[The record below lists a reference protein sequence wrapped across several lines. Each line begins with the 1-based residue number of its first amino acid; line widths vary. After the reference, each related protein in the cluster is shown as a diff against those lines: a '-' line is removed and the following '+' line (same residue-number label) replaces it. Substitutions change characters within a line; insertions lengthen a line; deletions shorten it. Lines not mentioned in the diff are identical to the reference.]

1 MVTASQM
8 IGATPSSGFFWRAPS
23 PPHIHIPPTAEDK
36 FLVLPPYSDFANRIN
51 REDNEIL
58 RAVTQGYYAVKSK
71 EWKYESR
78 RQAQAITAYL
88 YLGPSSAAR
97 DVSFLREQG
106 ITLLL
111 VIRDTTTATSG
122 LLSGQKAARELGIVS
137 QSIDVQG
144 NQELIRAFPHAINV
158 INSHLVQAYRA
169 LQGSV
174 RTPTSPD
181 IPPTWGKV
189 LVWCESG
196 NERSATVVA
205 AYLMAMYN
213 LDLVGAIQYIQ
224 TQRFC
229 VAFDD
234 GLKNLLLSYQQ
245 LLEAQKGISAAS
257 SIAKQPQ
264 TVSIKGKRSRDE
276 VDDDVMA
283 LDAGQA
289 DDMARF
295 GGRNFAPFS

>member
-1 MVTASQM
+1 M
-8 IGATPSSGFFWRAPS
+8 IALLTSYLQAPS
-23 PPHIHIPPTAEDK
+23 PPHIHIPPTAEDG
-36 FLVLPPYSDFANRIN
+36 FLVLPPYSDFVNNVN
-51 REDNEIL
+51 REDNEI
-58 RAVTQGYYAVKSK
+58 VKTITQGHHAVKPK

-78 RQAQAITAYL
+78 RQAQSIL
-88 YLGPSSAAR
+88 PFIYLGPSSAAR
-97 DVSFLREQG
+97 DINFLREQG
-106 ITLLL
+106 ITMLL

-144 NQELIRAFPHAINV
+144 NQELIRAFPRAINV
-158 INSHLVQAYRA
+158 INNHLVQAYRT
-169 LQGSV
+169 LKDTIRQPSSLD
-174 RTPTSPD
+174 TPPA
-181 IPPTWGKV
+181 WGKV

-205 AYLMAMYN
+205 AYIMAMYN

-234 GLKNLLLSYQQ
+234 GLKNLLFSYQQ
-245 LLEAQKGISAAS
+245 LLEARSCIPETKGHLKQTQ
-257 SIAKQPQ
+257 IA
-264 TVSIKGKRSRDE
+264 VREKRSRDE
-276 VDDDVMA
+276 VDDGIDTEM
-283 LDAGQA
+283 DASRA
-289 DDMARF
+289 DDFARF